1 MKKETLIQLIIV
13 LCLTIVLLVLV
24 NFTINE
30 MNSRNN
36 MMFKRNPMEEEIVKE
51 TSKDDV
57 EVGKKV
63 NTEIIKLNQYDSNI
77 TIDKAGEYTIE
88 GSFNHSVIVDS
99 TEKVILNL
107 NNVSINSNITAAIG
121 NKGTGEIIIN
131 LLEGT
136 TNILKDSGSS
146 ELDGCIYSS
155 GDLTIEGNGKLEIY
169 GNQEEGEGIA
179 TTDANITI
187 NGGNIYIES
196 ADDGINAGGDNGGLI
211 TINDGNIMVK
221 ASGDG
226 IDSNKDLVINAG
238 KIYTV
243 GSSNGGD
250 AGIDTDGKF
259 EINGGEIIAIGS
271 DMLQNPDNNS
281 KQKYI
286 SFTLNSVIT
295 NGSKISLKDIN
306 ENEVISFEAKEDFKT
321 LIVSNSLLKD
331 STYYL
336 YIDNEKTEYS
346 KSIK

>member
-286 SFTLNSVIT
+286 SFTFNSVIT

-321 LIVSNSLLKD
+321 LIVSNSLLED

-336 YIDNEKTEYS
+336 YIDDEKTEYS

>member
-57 EVGKKV
+57 EIGKKV
-63 NTEIIKLNQYDSNI
+63 NTEIIKLNQYDRNI

-211 TINDGNIMVK
+211 TINGGNIMVK

-306 ENEVISFEAKEDFKT
+306 ENEVISFEANEDFKT
-321 LIVSNSLLKD
+321 LIVSNSLLED

-336 YIDNEKTEYS
+336 YIDSEKTEYS